1 MWCFLWGLPDFD
13 SLSCPSFN
21 YFLCK
26 DFLINVCEAF
36 VQQIKLFSFHRT
48 RFHQSAWQELNQ
60 NKASQRNQ
68 LLLLFWYSTVCN
80 SNIVLLL
87 LLLYVYSS
95 THTSRNTKWIGI
107 SLSTRGE
114 IFFMSHIETRGKKT
128 ETINKNDSKR
138 ERWISKKV
146 FLREWRE
153 PIIFFLF
160 VDFNFTHTIIRVEIF
175 F

>member
-1 MWCFLWGLPDFD
+1 
-13 SLSCPSFN
+13 
-21 YFLCK
+21 
-26 DFLINVCEAF
+26 
-36 VQQIKLFSFHRT
+36 
-48 RFHQSAWQELNQ
+48 
-60 NKASQRNQ
+60 
-68 LLLLFWYSTVCN
+68 
-80 SNIVLLL
+80 
-87 LLLYVYSS
+87 
-95 THTSRNTKWIGI
+95 
-107 SLSTRGE
+107 
-114 IFFMSHIETRGKKT
+114 MSHIETRGKNT